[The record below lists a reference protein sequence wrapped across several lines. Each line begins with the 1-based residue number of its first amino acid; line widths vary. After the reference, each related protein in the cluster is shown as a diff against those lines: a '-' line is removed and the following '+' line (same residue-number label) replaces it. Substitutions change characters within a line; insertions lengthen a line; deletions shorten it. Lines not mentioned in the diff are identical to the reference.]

1 MPPPIVTAVV
11 ETCNACLAAFPEVER
26 FMKEVKGGNCK
37 TCNERG
43 IHSTMYLPRLL
54 VYIDHDKSA
63 IKLGAPRMA
72 ILHNGTPA
80 NGGTVSKIIDLTSY
94 DTDGLHDLMS
104 EIGFERF
111 GIYNRLDIV
120 DGEFV
125 YKKGE
130 EVPKH
135 TNLGNLG
142 TTPKEQHAKP
152 EKHAEPINMMG
163 GAVFT
168 ALFLLTFKST
178 KGSTKAK
185 KTKSDDMDDTNIV
198 AHISSNRVRKR
209 IEV

>member
-1 MPPPIVTAVV
+1 
-11 ETCNACLAAFPEVER
+11 
-26 FMKEVKGGNCK
+26 
-37 TCNERG
+37 
-43 IHSTMYLPRLL
+43 
-54 VYIDHDKSA
+54 
-63 IKLGAPRMA
+63 
-72 ILHNGTPA
+72 
-80 NGGTVSKIIDLTSY
+80 
-94 DTDGLHDLMS
+94 MS

-152 EKHAEPINMMG
+152 EKHAEPINMMDG
-163 GAVFT
+163 GAKPSNTNSNINRVKADYTRNLTRSSLLFALAVFT

-185 KTKSDDMDDTNIV
+185 KMKSDDMDDTNIV